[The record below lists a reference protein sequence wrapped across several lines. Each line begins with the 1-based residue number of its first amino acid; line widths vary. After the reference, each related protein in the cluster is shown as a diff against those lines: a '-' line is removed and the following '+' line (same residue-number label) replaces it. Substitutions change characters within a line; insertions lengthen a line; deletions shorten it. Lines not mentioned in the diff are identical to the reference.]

1 MLKYLITKLKALFGI
16 SNEPKIPNPVVDV
29 IYITFLQTPEQYPNG
44 ESKINMYYSGLL
56 MEKYTNEWAVSILV
70 TDILAARYGTVF
82 EDKDTMNL
90 VRSIFNIKHS
100 RSIEVPVDSLTT
112 VRFVFNFFTNEESMM
127 KLHEKINPFANNPAA
142 QEFVG
147 KM

>member
-1 MLKYLITKLKALFGI
+1 MLKDLITKLKALFGI
-16 SNEPKIPNPVVDV
+16 STKPKTPNPIVDD

-44 ESKINMYYSGLL
+44 ESKISMYYSGLL
-56 MEKYTNEWAVSILV
+56 MEKYANEWSVSILV
-70 TDILAARYGTVF
+70 RDILAARYDTVF

-90 VRSIFNIKHS
+90 VRSTFNIKHS

-127 KLHEKINPFANNPAA
+127 KFHEKINPFASNPAA
-142 QEFVG
+142 QAFIG